1 MEELEKEYAKE
12 IEFHNTG
19 KLINTSA
26 PAALSDEEELVRTD
40 DQLWVEKYTSH
51 RFFDLLT
58 EEVTNRNVMTWMK
71 SWDEL
76 VFPERS
82 KVNLKMPDS
91 LVSSQHDIKFK
102 K

>member
-40 DQLWVEKYTSH
+40 D
-51 RFFDLLT
+51 
-58 EEVTNRNVMTWMK
+58 
-71 SWDEL
+71 
-76 VFPERS
+76 
-82 KVNLKMPDS
+82 
-91 LVSSQHDIKFK
+91 
-102 K
+102 